1 MKAKAIMSITRPS
14 NYSAS
19 YYSFEEYN
27 SKQRM
32 LTYWYQIREILALRP
47 KSVLEVGIGTGL
59 VTSYLRHAG
68 ISVTTFDIN
77 PALEPDILGSVLELE
92 DKVEPKFDVVLCARV
107 LHHLPYEDFPA
118 AIAALE
124 SVSKKHAIVTLPADD
139 FRLYLMAR
147 YTSSP
152 FYTMSIPLPLF
163 MKRLITKR
171 KEIYNNDN
179 KYRSGLWK
187 VGERKETNRS
197 NVEAVIGKSWGIEK
211 SYFVPEDSAHQVFV
225 LKKR

>member
-1 MKAKAIMSITRPS
+1 MKIQMTITKPS
-14 NYSAS
+14 NYSSS

-59 VTSYLRHAG
+59 VTSYLRHTG
-68 ISVTTFDIN
+68 IAVTTFDIN
-77 PALEPDILGSVLELE
+77 PALEPDIVGSVLEIG
-92 DKVEPKFDVVLCARV
+92 DKFANKFDVVLCARV

-118 AIAALE
+118 AIGALA
-124 SVSKKHAIVTLPADD
+124 SVSNKHAVVTLPTDD
-139 FRLYLMAR
+139 FRLYFMAR

-152 FYTMSIPLPLF
+152 FYTMSISLPLSI
-163 MKRLITKR
+163 KRLMTNRR
-171 KEIYNNDN
+171 KVYSNDN

-187 VGERKETNRS
+187 VGENRQTKKS
-197 NVEAVIGKSWGIEK
+197 NVEAEIGKTWNIEK
-211 SYFVPEDSAHQVFV
+211 SYAVPEDSAHQVFV
-225 LKKR
+225 LKKC